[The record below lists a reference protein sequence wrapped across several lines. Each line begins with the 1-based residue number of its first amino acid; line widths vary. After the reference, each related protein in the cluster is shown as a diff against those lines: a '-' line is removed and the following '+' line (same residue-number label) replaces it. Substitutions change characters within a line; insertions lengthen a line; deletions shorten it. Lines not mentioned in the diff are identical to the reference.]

1 MLIFFENSFWD
12 RNLLEELG
20 EEDLAQMIII
30 HVAQLNTQQRPAHS
44 GGSSFH
50 NDASYNQSIW
60 VVFKAHHLHIGGKY
74 FSKVVLEFL

>member
-30 HVAQLNTQQRPAHS
+30 HVAQLNTQQRPGGGG

-50 NDASYNQSIW
+50 NDASYN
-60 VVFKAHHLHIGGKY
+60 
-74 FSKVVLEFL
+74 